1 MLILLK
7 LNANCMQWR
16 TMKWKKANPLSR
28 RLLYCIWAISCARYT
43 FQTKNPW
50 SAKYRQGSLKEV
62 FLTIVIYLHCL
73 VSFHSKYVTSS
84 QKNSLWSRRMI
95 SAVRIC
101 PRPPQ
106 AHMSKWKTRL
116 IFILLHW
123 RDAPAKE
130 LTGHIYSHKK
140 VSLGSKEP
148 QIPCLNN

>member
-16 TMKWKKANPLSR
+16 TVKWKKANPLSR

-50 SAKYRQGSLKEV
+50 FAKHRQGSLKEV

-73 VSFHSKYVTSS
+73 VSFRSKYVTSS
-84 QKNSLWSRRMI
+84 QKNSLWSRRMN

-101 PRPPQ
+101 PRSPRPTW
-106 AHMSKWKTRL
+106 ASKKQGWSLSYYIGVMHQPKNLLVMFTVTR
-116 IFILLHW
+116 
-123 RDAPAKE
+123 R
-130 LTGHIYSHKK
+130 
-140 VSLGSKEP
+140 
-148 QIPCLNN
+148 CR

>member
-16 TMKWKKANPLSR
+16 TVKWKNANPLSR

-50 SAKYRQGSLKEV
+50 FAKYRQGSLKEV

-95 SAVRIC
+95 SAMRIC
-101 PRPPQ
+101 PRPPK
-106 AHMSKWKTRL
+106 ADLYLTTL
-116 IFILLHW
+116 A